1 MNIQNTRKPEREDVN
16 TLEDE
21 FDTGDN
27 RKEREESVADHDA
40 VDKRQQGI
48 LLIDKAVDNNAMPE
62 LTDQK
67 NINDSLNTGSQTQ
80 FKKNRRVTTRFIR
93 DDIATAIRFAGLLG
107 FGKTISVGLVDIAS
121 KGVLISTKQ
130 KLGIN
135 KKIILTLRFK
145 SGKVF
150 VIKAIVVRQAG
161 SARNEYGI
169 KFDRYNNELGDYLLE
184 TQEKLI
190 FK

>member
-1 MNIQNTRKPEREDVN
+1 MNIQNTRKPEREGINN

-27 RKEREESVADHDA
+27 RKELEESVADHDA

-48 LLIDKAVDNNAMPE
+48 LLMDNNAIPE

-67 NINDSLNTGSQTQ
+67 NISDSLITGSRSQ

-93 DDIATAIRFAGLLG
+93 EDIVIDISFSGLLG
-107 FGKTISVGLVDIAS
+107 FGKTISVDLVDIAS
-121 KGVLISTKQ
+121 KGVLISTNQ

-150 VIKAIVVRQAG
+150 VIKAVVVRQTG
-161 SARNEYGI
+161 SPRKEYGI